1 MKYVIFDHE
10 KVLYLSYGH
19 NCYGH
24 DNLEEYQP
32 QETPL
37 QGAAAGFIRSFRALQ
52 VCNKFW
58 WPHNL
63 SCCHTACLGRHTSIC
78 SDLRTLFND
87 SIVYAPDNLII

>member
-52 VCNKFW
+52 VCN
-58 WPHNL
+58 
-63 SCCHTACLGRHTSIC
+63 
-78 SDLRTLFND
+78 
-87 SIVYAPDNLII
+87 